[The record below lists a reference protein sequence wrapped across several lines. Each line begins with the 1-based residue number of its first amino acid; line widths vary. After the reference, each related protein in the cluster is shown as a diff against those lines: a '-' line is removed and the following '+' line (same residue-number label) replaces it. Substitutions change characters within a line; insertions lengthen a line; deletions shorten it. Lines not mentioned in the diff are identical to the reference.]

1 VDSHIDAKRQE
12 LDQMNE
18 LWNEKMSEMDE
29 LKAWRASLIAF
40 RVPTPPALPPPS
52 TCRGRPPQMP
62 ASSSTGYY
70 DDISS
75 LGAYKKREKV
85 RGGKSN
91 PNSIWH
97 SMLAKAK
104 REGGEE
110 AFRDAFAKP
119 ETQHHT
125 T

>member
-1 VDSHIDAKRQE
+1 
-12 LDQMNE
+12 MNE

-52 TCRGRPPQMP
+52 TCRGPPPQMP

-75 LGAYKKREKV
+75 FGAFRKKV
-85 RGGKSN
+85 RGGKHN
-91 PNSIWH
+91 PNSLWH
-97 SMLAKAK
+97 SMLAKSK
-104 REGGEE
+104 RDGTEEG
-110 AFRDAFAKP
+110 FRDSFPKP
-119 ETQHHT
+119 ETQDHT